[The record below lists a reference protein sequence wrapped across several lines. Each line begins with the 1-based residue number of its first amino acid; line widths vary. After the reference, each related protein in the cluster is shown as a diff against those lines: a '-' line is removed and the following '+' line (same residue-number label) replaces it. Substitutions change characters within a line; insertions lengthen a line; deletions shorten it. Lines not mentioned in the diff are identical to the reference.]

1 MARIQ
6 SYKQLVSE
14 VNKNS
19 GQFLNLSELAV
30 YRRLPLLRIRELHS
44 LAEKDP
50 RTDPWAGTNFTQP
63 EKFDEWYWGRR
74 IELEIGGEQSVST
87 KTSGR
92 NSSLNSTKRHRNRHA
107 IPK

>member
-6 SYKQLVSE
+6 SYKELVDD
-14 VNKNS
+14 VNNN
-19 GQFLNLSELAV
+19 GGRFLNLSELAV

-63 EKFDEWYWGRR
+63 EKFDEWYWGHR
-74 IELEIGGEQSVST
+74 IELEIGGGRRVST
-87 KTSGR
+87 KTSVR
-92 NSSLNSTKRHRNRHA
+92 NSSLNSTKSHRNGGT